1 VIFDFLFVP
10 LDKRHTFSMKNSKVA
25 LSKWLQHYQRQNL
38 YREIAINNGRQ
49 LYRLV
54 RSLKDGAQLPEGG
67 RGSLIQ
73 TLVLNV
79 AKDLDYVDDKQ
90 GDQTNRELLKEV
102 APFLTGLNVLNVERS
117 TSISSFMLDQLQFH
131 NNLKSIR
138 LRLDDLTSFNVIMSL
153 PRLEEVRIQCIPRCR
168 GGYERLERGSSGKK
182 ALKSVVIVGDTHYPI
197 ISKFIEWISTPHL
210 HLESTCLEYD
220 ALDLVNSATTHLT
233 LDFRNDDRH
242 VFTSHLFTSHLD
254 FERFGQLS
262 QLNVANIGSS
272 SFSPT
277 FFSDFLAN
285 SSITSLEFHDK
296 NGELDLVDVLHITV
310 NLRNTLLGLDATTS
324 LKRIKLSHFGQLMA
338 ESAEES
344 DYAQMIR
351 GSLDELDF
359 FFLSGELAASIE
371 DIIYF
376 GKERGIEV
384 YGSSVTAFRLWSYY
398 LAHESEFLDLELY

>member
-1 VIFDFLFVP
+1 
-10 LDKRHTFSMKNSKVA
+10 MKNSKVA

-54 RSLKDGAQLPEGG
+54 RSLKDGAQLPEGV

-73 TLVLNV
+73 TLVLNI

-90 GDQTNRELLKEV
+90 GDQTNRQLLTEI
-102 APFLTGLNVLNVERS
+102 APHLTRLCALRIERL
-117 TSISSFMLDQLQFH
+117 TSINSFMLDQLQFH
-131 NNLKSIR
+131 DNLKSIR
-138 LRLDDLTSFNVIMSL
+138 LPLNDLTSLNVIMSL
-153 PRLEEVRIQCIPRCR
+153 PRLEEVGIQCVPRCI
-168 GGYERLERGSSGKK
+168 GGYERLERGRSGKK
-182 ALKSVVIVGDTHYPI
+182 ALKSVVILGDTHYPI
-197 ISKFIEWISTPHL
+197 IFEFIEWISTPHL
-210 HLESTCLEYD
+210 HLESTCLEHN
-220 ALDLVNSATTHLT
+220 ALDRVNSATTHLT

-242 VFTSHLFTSHLD
+242 VFTSHLD

-262 QLNVANIGSS
+262 QLNVANIGAS

-285 SSITSLEFHDK
+285 SSITSLEFHDRG
-296 NGELDLVDVLHITV
+296 GELDLVDMLHITV

-324 LKRIKLSHFGQLMA
+324 LKRIKLTHFDPLIA

-344 DYAQMIR
+344 DYAEMIR

-359 FFLSGELAASIE
+359 FFLSGELTASIE